1 MSDELR
7 ANSQQLI
14 TFGLSLVTR
23 HCFYYS
29 CGIAG
34 DDRAGGNVFSYYRAR
49 ADYRALAY
57 LDAAEDGRVRADGCA
72 AADDCRFELPVRFGL
87 RRAVFARG
95 AGTAVVDE
103 HDAVADEDFVLDA
116 DALADEGVARN
127 LAARAYARALL
138 DFDEGADA
146 RLVADAAAV
155 EVDEAVDSNVAAQD
169 NVRSDAAKLSRH
181 QTAPGRSPA
190 PATPAPSGAV
200 SSSE

>member
-34 DDRAGGNVFSYYRAR
+34 DARAGGNIFSYYRAR

-72 AADDCRFELPVRFGL
+72 ASDDCRFELPVFFGL
-87 RRAVFARG
+87 GRTVGACGARAS
-95 AGTAVVDE
+95 VVDE
-103 HDAVADEDFVLDA
+103 HDAVADEDFIFDA

-127 LAARAYARALL
+127 LAARTHAHALL

-169 NVRSDAAKLSRH
+169 NVRSDAAELARH
-181 QTAPGRSPA
+181 QPAPGRSPA
-190 PATPAPSGAV
+190 PAVAAPSGAV